1 MLSIFSKQ
9 NAEHKRLVQAL
20 RVRPLDPAALAEL
33 NDLLRLDRGALP
45 EGLLSEVL
53 DISEKALLEAHDEK
67 PHALLTEIHRSA
79 NWEIQS
85 RYRAT

>member
-1 MLSIFSKQ
+1 M
-9 NAEHKRLVQAL
+9 
-20 RVRPLDPAALAEL
+20 DPAVTTEL
-33 NDLLRLDRGALP
+33 NDLLRTDHGTMD

-53 DISEKALLEAHDEK
+53 DSSEKLLLESNEQNV
-67 PHALLTEIHRSA
+67 HALLTEIHRSA

>member
-9 NAEHKRLVQAL
+9 NTEHKRLVNVL
-20 RVRPLDPAALAEL
+20 KVRPLDPAVLAEL
-33 NDLLRLDRGALP
+33 NDLLRTDHGTMD

-53 DISEKALLEAHDEK
+53 DTSEKLLLESHEQSV
-67 PHALLTEIHRSA
+67 HALLTEIHRSA